1 MKKINILISE
11 NEILKLNKEKENNLY
26 NELIIKNN
34 ELEKEIDELK
44 IIIKENN
51 IKNDNLIKKYN
62 EIKNNNNILL
72 KENQELKKLEQN
84 NKDIINLKNELNY
97 KNSIIKYLE
106 EILYNYNNKEKDEFL
121 RDEYEKN
128 KKK

>member
-1 MKKINILISE
+1 M
-11 NEILKLNKEKENNLY
+11 KLNKEKENNLY

-51 IKNDNLIKKYN
+51 IKNENLIKKYN

-84 NKDIINLKNELNY
+84 NNDIINLKNELDY

-106 EILYNYNNKEKDEFL
+106 EILYNYNNKEKADSL
-121 RDEYEKN
+121 RDEY
-128 KKK
+128 

>member
-51 IKNDNLIKKYN
+51 IKNENLIKKYN
-62 EIKNNNNILL
+62 EIKNNNNNILL
-72 KENQELKKLEQN
+72 KENQRLKKLEQN
-84 NKDIINLKNELNY
+84 NKDIINLKNELDF
-97 KNSIIKYLE
+97 KNNIIEYIQ
-106 EILYNYNNKEKDEFL
+106 EILYNYNNKYINKQ
-121 RDEYEKN
+121 RKN
-128 KKK
+128 ERNR

>member
-1 MKKINILISE
+1 MDNLIENYEKKINILISE

-51 IKNDNLIKKYN
+51 IKNENLIKKYN

-84 NKDIINLKNELNY
+84 NKDIINLKN
-97 KNSIIKYLE
+97 
-106 EILYNYNNKEKDEFL
+106 
-121 RDEYEKN
+121 
-128 KKK
+128 

>member
-1 MKKINILISE
+1 MKKKINILISE

-34 ELEKEIDELK
+34 EIEKEINELK

-51 IKNDNLIKKYN
+51 INNENLIKKYN

-84 NKDIINLKNELNY
+84 NKNIIDLKNELNY
-97 KNSIIKYLE
+97 KNSIIRYLE
-106 EILYNYNNKEKDEFL
+106 EILYNYNQKTNEDRFNVIYGYWK
-121 RDEYEKN
+121 
-128 KKK
+128 